1 MKITNVNS
9 VYNELRRNIPEIY
22 KIVSRIRNGDVS
34 AFTPPSAFVG
44 EYNYPKIHV
53 GMLVSP
59 ERNSIVHDS
68 PKYWVQNNY
77 DVSRIFSLRSTIVNA
92 SKAVSVQDIHNPITE
107 KISFSILSKEEV
119 DVSMKLASVGA
130 PKANFSEF
138 RPNAVS
144 ATLDSLDINDNFKID
159 KPVEKVYYD
168 SDLKADEGIKFL
180 YENNVDEN
188 KISKMLSLGTMGV
201 KRKLVPT
208 KWSIT
213 AVDQSVGEKFLD
225 RIRLYEKGDDYIVK
239 SGSFLGNLFTIV
251 FMKGCWSFELLETWN
266 RDANNVMMGKGD
278 YEFYWGRKSYV
289 DNTAGAYYAIRLA
302 VLEELE
308 EMKKQYSVLVVREI
322 TPEYFAPLGVWVVR
336 EGARKTLQSQQHGFS
351 SLDEAINAAKKRIL
365 FPQGLESRSKLIKS
379 YNNQTRLTDLS
390 N

>member
-188 KISKMLSLGTMGV
+188 KISKN
-201 KRKLVPT
+201 
-208 KWSIT
+208 
-213 AVDQSVGEKFLD
+213 
-225 RIRLYEKGDDYIVK
+225 
-239 SGSFLGNLFTIV
+239 SGLWT
-251 FMKGCWSFELLETWN
+251 
-266 RDANNVMMGKGD
+266 
-278 YEFYWGRKSYV
+278 
-289 DNTAGAYYAIRLA
+289 
-302 VLEELE
+302 
-308 EMKKQYSVLVVREI
+308 
-322 TPEYFAPLGVWVVR
+322 
-336 EGARKTLQSQQHGFS
+336 H
-351 SLDEAINAAKKRIL
+351 
-365 FPQGLESRSKLIKS
+365 
-379 YNNQTRLTDLS
+379 
-390 N
+390 